1 MPRPSPSART
11 TTCRLSSS
19 TSTARIRSCGPFAA
33 RRSGPKSPEFERAD
47 MVKDVLKDLDKK
59 MKGSVEHFRKE
70 LGVLRTGRANINI
83 FEEIKVPYY
92 GVPTPVNQ
100 VATLKVPEPT
110 LIVMQP
116 YDPSVLEALDK
127 AIRSSEFG
135 FNPLNDGKV
144 LRVPIPP
151 LDEERRR
158 EIAKRIGRMLEDEKT
173 ALRNMRR
180 ETKEFIEEL
189 EKEKEI
195 TEDDKFSGLEQ
206 LQKLTDEVVAKIEE
220 LAAAKEKE
228 ILER

>member
-1 MPRPSPSART
+1 
-11 TTCRLSSS
+11 
-19 TSTARIRSCGPFAA
+19 
-33 RRSGPKSPEFERAD
+33 
-47 MVKDVLKDLDKK
+47 MVKDVLKDLEKK
-59 MKGSVEHFRKE
+59 MKTSVDHFRKE
-70 LGVLRTGRANINI
+70 LGMLRTGRANISI
-83 FEEIKVPYY
+83 FEEIKISYY

-100 VATLKVPEPT
+100 VATIKVPEPT
-110 LIVMQP
+110 LIVVQP
-116 YDPSVLEALDK
+116 YDPSLLETLDK
-127 AIRSSEFG
+127 AVRGSEFG

-158 EIAKRIGRMLEDEKT
+158 EIAKRIGRMLEEEKT

-195 TEDDKFSGLEQ
+195 TEDDKFLGLEH
-206 LQKLTDEVVAKIEE
+206 LQKLVDETTARVEE

>member
-1 MPRPSPSART
+1 
-11 TTCRLSSS
+11 
-19 TSTARIRSCGPFAA
+19 
-33 RRSGPKSPEFERAD
+33 
-47 MVKDVLKDLDKK
+47 MVKDTLKDLEKK
-59 MKGSVEHFRKE
+59 MKTSIEHFRKE
-70 LGVLRTGRANINI
+70 LGLLRTGRANIAI
-83 FEEIKVPYY
+83 FEEIKVNYY

-110 LIVMQP
+110 LIVIQP
-116 YDPSVLEALDK
+116 YDPSLLETLDK
-127 AIRSSEFG
+127 AVRGSEFG

-158 EIAKRIGRMLEDEKT
+158 ELAKRIGRMLEEEKT
-173 ALRNMRR
+173 TIRNMRR

-195 TEDDKFSGLEQ
+195 TEDDKFLGLEHI
-206 LQKLTDEVVAKIEE
+206 QKLVDETTAKVDE